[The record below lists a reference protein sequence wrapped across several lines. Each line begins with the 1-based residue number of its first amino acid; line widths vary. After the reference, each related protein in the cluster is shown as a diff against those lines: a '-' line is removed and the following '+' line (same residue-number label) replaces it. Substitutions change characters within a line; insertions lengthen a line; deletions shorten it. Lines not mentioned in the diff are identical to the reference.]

1 MNVTVENLSPCKKL
15 LRVEVDAAAVEAAFE
30 DVTRGFQREAQLPGF
45 RPGKAPRH
53 LVLKAH
59 AKGIETEV
67 RRKLAGDT
75 YRKAIDDQKLH
86 VVGNPD
92 LEEVQF
98 EKGKPFQ
105 LAVTVEVAP
114 EFELP
119 DYKGL
124 KAKREMRV
132 VTDDDVERAIGMLRN
147 QRSAYN
153 DVSREVKDD
162 DFVVVNYRATTDGKP
177 LTDIAPT
184 AKGLT
189 QKENF
194 WLHVQKDSFIPGFT
208 EQLTGAKAG
217 EKRTVTV
224 TFPEDFVA
232 KALSGKTGVYE
243 VEIVQVKERKAPE
256 LNDEF
261 AKTLG
266 TNDVESLRAGV
277 RADLQNEL
285 TSKLRRA
292 VREQLIGELLSKVQ
306 FELPEAM
313 VQAETRN
320 LVYDL
325 VNENQRRGIPRDAIE
340 EKKQEIFEF
349 ASRSAKDRVKAA
361 FILSKIAEKEGIK
374 AEQQELAQRIVG
386 IAAQQ
391 GVKPEKVARQ
401 LEENGGFSS
410 IVEEIVNTKVLDFLE
425 LSAQVEEVVP
435 AAPEA

>member
-132 VTDDDVERAIGMLRN
+132 VTDDDVDRAIGMLRN

-243 VEIVQVKERKAPE
+243 VEIVQVKERCEGLLEQHHKASE
-256 LNDEF
+256 Q
-261 AKTLG
+261 
-266 TNDVESLRAGV
+266 RAN
-277 RADLQNEL
+277 LQR
-285 TSKLRRA
+285 TMQD
-292 VREQLIGELLSKVQ
+292 VREHR
-306 FELPEAM
+306 A
-313 VQAETRN
+313 
-320 LVYDL
+320 
-325 VNENQRRGIPRDAIE
+325 
-340 EKKQEIFEF
+340 
-349 ASRSAKDRVKAA
+349 
-361 FILSKIAEKEGIK
+361 
-374 AEQQELAQRIVG
+374 AEQQRSELRDE
-386 IAAQQ
+386 IARMRERLAALEGRQPLLRPTVEPVAA
-391 GVKPEKVARQ
+391 GLARQ
-401 LEENGGFSS
+401 FDAGGDETAPSFTPQPYPLE
-410 IVEEIVNTKVLDFLE
+410 
-425 LSAQVEEVVP
+425 
-435 AAPEA
+435 